1 MSGNLIILEEAAYCD
16 QGLVSE
22 VIVPLLSMQESVL
35 LCISTLLDGSNHY
48 SKMFE
53 LQNDKGEQLFKT
65 IAITLVCDECAASAH
80 PELCTHKLGSL
91 PRWISSSKVETV
103 RTLLSEDPAM
113 ILRETLGIAADG
125 SNKAYS
131 HDDVSAMMNMKPLP
145 VRIDPRRSNE
155 NQMYFFVAVDP
166 SGGGPSAFSIAS
178 ILLTKEAQHQVLG
191 VEALVTKDVRDTHK
205 LLLTHIMQ
213 VRKANPFLATAT
225 AVIAL
230 ESNLGFESQHL
241 LHALKESHLP
251 RWIALAEGPKGTI
264 GLHTTA
270 DRKEQYCLL
279 YREVLRQRR
288 IVFSDAFF
296 SLSMEPEEARKRL
309 KEETLNFSVVVEPP
323 KSSFGR
329 SRKTYTGKL
338 GGKQDDTVL
347 ALQMCLYSI
356 KTFYSSDRYKNFRVG
371 QGI

>member
-1 MSGNLIILEEAAYCD
+1 
-16 QGLVSE
+16 
-22 VIVPLLSMQESVL
+22 
-35 LCISTLLDGSNHY
+35 
-48 SKMFE
+48 
-53 LQNDKGEQLFKT
+53 
-65 IAITLVCDECAASAH
+65 
-80 PELCTHKLGSL
+80 
-91 PRWISSSKVETV
+91 
-103 RTLLSEDPAM
+103 
-113 ILRETLGIAADG
+113 
-125 SNKAYS
+125 
-131 HDDVSAMMNMKPLP
+131 
-145 VRIDPRRSNE
+145 
-155 NQMYFFVAVDP
+155 
-166 SGGGPSAFSIAS
+166 
-178 ILLTKEAQHQVLG
+178 
-191 VEALVTKDVRDTHK
+191 
-205 LLLTHIMQ
+205 MQ

-329 SRKTYTGKL
+329 VRAPHPVRSLGSMLATDLLICGRVAVKKDIHWKTGGETRRHRSRSTDVFVCDKDIL
-338 GGKQDDTVL
+338 L
-347 ALQMCLYSI
+347 
-356 KTFYSSDRYKNFRVG
+356 VG
-371 QGI
+371 QERTATAWPTPTPTG